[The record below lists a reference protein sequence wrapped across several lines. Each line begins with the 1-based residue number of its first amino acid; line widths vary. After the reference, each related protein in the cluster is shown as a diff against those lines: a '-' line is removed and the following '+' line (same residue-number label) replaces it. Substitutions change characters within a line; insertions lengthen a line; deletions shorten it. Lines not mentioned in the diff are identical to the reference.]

1 MKLFSIALIS
11 TMFMSASAFADAPE
25 LTIEKVR
32 GSGTGCKSDE
42 NGKPIDWNVSVD
54 NVSKQLQIDFSTFVV
69 EPEQKKTRC
78 KLRIYVSVPQG
89 YTFFTYSSTVYG
101 SADLA
106 PREYGELFTSLE
118 FQGKVYPM
126 ENAYLIP
133 AGYQGTWKTD
143 PEIYKGK
150 MSAPCSGETQKIGYN
165 MLLKLLGN
173 DSEIQVSAKQ
183 GSFTN
188 IKFDI
193 KKCD

>member
-1 MKLFSIALIS
+1 MKLFSIALAATLFAAPS
-11 TMFMSASAFADAPE
+11 VFADAPE
-25 LTIEKVR
+25 LTIEKIR
-32 GSGTGCKSDE
+32 GAGNGCKSDE
-42 NGKPIDWNVSVD
+42 NGKPIDWNVTVD
-54 NVSKQLQIDFSTFVV
+54 NVTKTLQIDFATFVV
-69 EPEQKKTRC
+69 EPEQKKSKC
-78 KLRIYVSVPQG
+78 NLRIYVSVPQG

-101 SADLA
+101 TADLA
-106 PREYGELFTSLE
+106 PREYGEMYTSLE

-133 AGYQGTWKTD
+133 RGYQGSWNTE

-165 MLLKLLGN
+165 MLLKLIGN

-188 IKFDI
+188 IKFNI